1 MANASK
7 KERVKKLTI
16 CTEILV
22 KAIWFF
28 FVLRTSCTAPHKLY
42 STTIVWAE
50 QSNARLQV
58 AGPGR
63 EGGRTHWIKQMTPCS
78 ASRQS
83 PPPPLTLTVST
94 PEFGERDRWEL
105 TNGGEQGKER
115 GLEDCHW
122 AAGLPVSHGSMWG
135 VKESAFGCSYSKFC
149 EKRTFHAWSTKWSLF
164 VKKILRMGV
173 TFCDEFN
180 DGN

>member
-1 MANASK
+1 MPRK
-7 KERVKKLTI
+7 KRVKKLTI

-63 EGGRTHWIKQMTPCS
+63 AHALDQADDAVLGVS
-78 ASRQS
+78 A
-83 PPPPLTLTVST
+83 VAST
-94 PEFGERDRWEL
+94 PFDFDGLHARVWRTWHWR
-105 TNGGEQGKER
+105 TWQRRINQRRRARQGTR
-115 GLEDCHW
+115 TG
-122 AAGLPVSHGSMWG
+122 GLPLGGWAPSFPWFHVRCERIS
-135 VKESAFGCSYSKFC
+135 VFGCSYSKFR
-149 EKRTFHAWSTKWSLF
+149 EKRTFHA
-164 VKKILRMGV
+164 
-173 TFCDEFN
+173 
-180 DGN
+180 